1 MGINDWSE
9 SDKQLFAIGSRAALD
24 DLQRTREEW
33 NANAALDTT
42 ATDVMMREHNARVR
56 ELEEQHK
63 AWMASYIKE
72 LTGDTAHERP
82 GIGDR
87 EDASASP
94 SRAGHGSRSQDHTDP
109 REHELE
115 LERARTIAQMPMD
128 EYARRRA
135 ELGVRSPTDMSH
147 LFGATP

>member
-1 MGINDWSE
+1 MGINDWTE

-33 NANAALDTT
+33 NAGAALDTT
-42 ATDVMMREHNARVR
+42 STDVMMREHNARVR
-56 ELEEQHK
+56 ELEEQHR

-82 GIGDR
+82 GTGDR

-94 SRAGHGSRSQDHTDP
+94 SRAGHGSRSQDHTTGP
-109 REHELE
+109 RDELE
-115 LERARTIAQMPMD
+115 LARAIAEMPME

-147 LFGATP
+147 LFGETR

>member
-33 NANAALDTT
+33 NAGAALDTT
-42 ATDVMMREHNARVR
+42 STDDMMREHNARVR

-63 AWMASYIKE
+63 AWMASYIRE

-82 GIGDR
+82 GTGDR
-87 EDASASP
+87 EDASGSA

-109 REHELE
+109 RAAELQDLE
-115 LERARTIAQMPMD
+115 LARAIAQMPMA

-135 ELGVRSPTDMSH
+135 ELGVRSATDMSH
-147 LFGATP
+147 LGS